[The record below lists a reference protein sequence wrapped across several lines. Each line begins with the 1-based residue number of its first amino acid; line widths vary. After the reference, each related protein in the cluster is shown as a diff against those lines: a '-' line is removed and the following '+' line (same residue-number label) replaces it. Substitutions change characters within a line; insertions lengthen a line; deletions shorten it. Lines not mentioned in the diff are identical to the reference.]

1 MLSGMVFLLPALF
14 WTSRDGKGFM
24 SQGILDN
31 SVAASAASSSSV
43 GKTSS
48 KPPVTQL
55 SNEQINRYKRHLILP
70 EVGVEGQLKLI
81 NAKVLCIGA
90 GGLGCPISLY
100 LAAAGVGTIGLA
112 DVDVVSP
119 SNLQRQILFGV
130 SSVGEDKVKAAAKRL
145 KDVNPDVNVIE
156 HKVVVN
162 SENVLDLIK
171 DYDVIIDGTDNFPTR
186 YCVNDACVILKKPN
200 VYGSIFRFEGMV
212 TVFAP
217 HLANPD
223 RPGEHGPCYRC
234 MYPEPPDPGSV
245 PSCAEGGVVGVLP
258 GIIGTLQA
266 NEVIKLIL
274 GIGRPAIGRLTTFA
288 AMDLEFRTFKLRRDP
303 ACPVCGDH
311 PTITKPIDYEEFCG
325 VPILDPKSAEETA
338 AEVKRAKSGANG
350 HGVAAGSAGT
360 AGASSGASGAATG
373 PAANAPAPD
382 PSLDARGL
390 PPGYR
395 FNADWEVTPRE
406 VKSLLDAKQDF
417 VFIDCRLPNEYA
429 ITNIPGA
436 KVIPLQH
443 LPQRIG
449 ELKGHESEK
458 IIVHCKSG
466 GRSLQFAQILK
477 QQGFKDVKSVAG
489 GILLWNKDIN
499 PGGPQY

>member
-1 MLSGMVFLLPALF
+1 MA
-14 WTSRDGKGFM
+14 T
-24 SQGILDN
+24 
-31 SVAASAASSSSV
+31 
-43 GKTSS
+43 
-48 KPPVTQL
+48 TQL
-55 SNEQINRYKRHLILP
+55 NTEQINRYKRHLILP
-70 EVGVEGQLKLI
+70 EVGMEGQLKLI

-130 SSVGEDKVKAAAKRL
+130 SNIGEEKVKAAAKRL
-145 KDVNPDVNVIE
+145 KDVNPDVKVNE
-156 HKVVVN
+156 HKMVVN
-162 SENVLDLIK
+162 GDTVMDLIK
-171 DYDVIIDGTDNFPTR
+171 DYDIIIDGTDNFPTR
-186 YCVNDACVILKKPN
+186 YCVNDACVLLKKPN

-217 HLANPD
+217 HLPNPN

-274 GIGRPAIGRLTTFA
+274 GIGRPAIGRLTTFSA
-288 AMDLEFRTFKLRRDP
+288 LDLEFKTFKVPRDP
-303 ACPVCGDH
+303 ACPICGDH

-325 VPILDPKSAEETA
+325 SPTLDPKSLAETE
-338 AEVKRAKSGANG
+338 AEVRNAKSPQ
-350 HGVAAGSAGT
+350 GT
-360 AGASSGASGAATG
+360 AK
-373 PAANAPAPD
+373 PD
-382 PSLDARGL
+382 PSLDSNGL
-390 PPGYR
+390 PPGY
-395 FNADWEVTPRE
+395 AYKPDWEITPRE
-406 VKSLLDAKQDF
+406 VKSLLDKNEKF
-417 VFIDCRLPNEYA
+417 VFIDCRLPSEKA
-429 ITNIPGA
+429 ITEIAGA
-436 KVIPLQH
+436 KLIPLQE
-443 LPQRIG
+443 LGKRLG
-449 ELKGHESEK
+449 ELKGQENEK
-458 IIVHCKSG
+458 IVVHCKSG
-466 GRSLQFAQILK
+466 GRSMQFTQILR
-477 QQGFKDVKSVAG
+477 QQGFKDVKSMAG